1 MSPNRTPVDRILVK
15 ISGESLKGNS
25 TEVIDPKELKRV
37 ARDIADVVNADTQV
51 VVVVGAGNIWRGAN
65 HHEINQ
71 SDADYL
77 GMTATIINGGA
88 LGSALIDLGVETR
101 VMTALPIDKVCEP
114 YIRKRAVRHLE
125 KGRVVICVAGTGNPF
140 CTTDFTAA
148 LRAAELDCD
157 VIYMGKN
164 GVDGVYDSDPR
175 TNEDA
180 VKFKELTFREIVER
194 GLGVMDMTAITQAE
208 DNGIKIIVYNGNEKG
223 ALAKVI
229 YDSKHGT
236 VIK

>member
-1 MSPNRTPVDRILVK
+1 VSNSHLPVDRILVK
-15 ISGESLKGNS
+15 ISGESLKGS
-25 TEVIDPKELKRV
+25 SSEVIDPDELKRV
-37 ARDIADVVNADTQV
+37 AQDIADVVNNDTQV
-51 VVVVGAGNIWRGAN
+51 VIVVGAGNIWRGAN

-88 LGSALIDLGVETR
+88 LGSALKGLGVETR

-114 YIRKRAVRHLE
+114 YLFRRAIRHLE

-148 LRAAELDCD
+148 LRAAELECD

-180 VKFKELTFREIVER
+180 VRFHELTFREIIDR
-194 GLGVMDMTAITQAE
+194 GLEVMDMTAITQAG
-208 DNGIKIIVYNGNEKG
+208 DKGIPIVVYNGNKPG
-223 ALAKVI
+223 ALSEVI
-229 YDSKHGT
+229 YNSKHGT
-236 VIK
+236 VIR